1 MKRIRQWLLN
11 LLFQQHEPTP
21 EPTPKQEEEKIE
33 VVSRQ
38 PMNGRTKQLIAKG
51 VEKFFNDHYDLR
63 FNILKRCEEFR
74 PLASEKAPGF
84 AKKAPGFA
92 KKAPGFE
99 QKAPGF
105 GGNYSVS
112 ISISSVRSTMSIVP
126 LPSTS
131 APCS

>member
-1 MKRIRQWLLN
+1 MTIIIAGTAGTIDKTMLFPGLRRQ
-11 LLFQQHEPTP
+11 EPTP
-21 EPTPKQEEEKIE
+21 EPT
-33 VVSRQ
+33 
-38 PMNGRTKQLIAKG
+38 LIQKAPGYGQKAPG
-51 VEKFFNDHYDLR
+51 YGQ
-63 FNILKRCEEFR
+63 
-74 PLASEKAPGF
+74 KAPGF
-84 AKKAPGFA
+84 EQ
-92 KKAPGFE
+92 KAPGFE

>member
-1 MKRIRQWLLN
+1 MTIIIAGTAGTIDKTMLFPGLRRQ
-11 LLFQQHEPTP
+11 EPTP
-21 EPTPKQEEEKIE
+21 EPT
-33 VVSRQ
+33 
-38 PMNGRTKQLIAKG
+38 LIQ
-51 VEKFFNDHYDLR
+51 
-63 FNILKRCEEFR
+63 
-74 PLASEKAPGF
+74 KAPGYGQ
-84 AKKAPGFA
+84 KAPGYGQ
-92 KKAPGFE
+92 KAPGFE